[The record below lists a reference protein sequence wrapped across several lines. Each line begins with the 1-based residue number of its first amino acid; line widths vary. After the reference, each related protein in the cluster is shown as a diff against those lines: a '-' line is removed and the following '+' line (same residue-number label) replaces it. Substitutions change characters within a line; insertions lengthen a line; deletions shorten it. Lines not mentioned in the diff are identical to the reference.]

1 MKLDVDVSAPVVVV
15 PSNSASKRYLV
26 AHLGRLVVNN
36 SIETKYGESE
46 EKFSRYDVIRAG
58 FTNVKVL
65 M

>member
-36 SIETKYGESE
+36 SIETKYVESE
-46 EKFSRYDVIRAG
+46 EKFSRHDVIRAG